1 MSRSWVTS
9 DAYERMVRTLVEAR
23 LQAELTQRD
32 LAQRLGKPRSYVSKI
47 ETKERRLDLVE
58 FVELAEALGIDP
70 IGLFT
75 RIIQRT

>member
-9 DAYERMVRTLVEAR
+9 DAYERVVRTLVEAR

-58 FVELAEALGIDP
+58 FVELAEAIGIDP
-70 IGLFT
+70 VGLFT
-75 RIIQRT
+75 RIIQKS